1 MQIGLSGLPLLGA
14 LLCGCAS
21 SSSDITPQYVS
32 PLQYQN
38 YTCTQLAEEARSV
51 SSRAAQVAG
60 VQDGKRTNDAVATTV
75 GVVIFWP
82 ALLMMKG
89 DGATAGEL
97 ARLKGELEAIER
109 ISIQKKCGIEFRKE
123 PPQTS

>member
-1 MQIGLSGLPLLGA
+1 
-14 LLCGCAS
+14 
-21 SSSDITPQYVS
+21 
-32 PLQYQN
+32 
-38 YTCTQLAEEARSV
+38 LAEEARSV
-51 SSRAAQVAG
+51 SSRAAQVSG

-97 ARLKGELEAIER
+97 ARLKGELEAVER
-109 ISIQKKCGIEFRKE
+109 MSIQKKCGIEFRKE
-123 PPQTS
+123 TAQTS

>member
-1 MQIGLSGLPLLGA
+1 MQIGLNGLPLLGV

-21 SSSDITPQYVS
+21 SSSDVTPQYIS

-38 YTCTQLAEEARSV
+38 YTCAQLAEEARSV

-60 VQDGKRTNDAVATTV
+60 VQDSKRTNDAVATTV

-109 ISIQKKCGIEFRKE
+109 MSIQKKCAIEFRKE

>member
-1 MQIGLSGLPLLGA
+1 MQIGLRGLPLAGL
-14 LLCGCAS
+14 LLCSCAS
-21 SSSDITPQYVS
+21 SSSDITPQYIS

-38 YTCTQLAEEARSV
+38 YSCVQLAEEARSV
-51 SSRAAQVAG
+51 SSRAAQVSG

-97 ARLKGELEAIER
+97 ARLKGELEAVER
-109 ISIQKKCGIEFRKE
+109 MSIQKKCGIEFRKE
-123 PPQTS
+123 TLQTN

>member
-1 MQIGLSGLPLLGA
+1 
-14 LLCGCAS
+14 
-21 SSSDITPQYVS
+21 
-32 PLQYQN
+32 
-38 YTCTQLAEEARSV
+38 
-51 SSRAAQVAG
+51 
-60 VQDGKRTNDAVATTV
+60 
-75 GVVIFWP
+75 
-82 ALLMMKG
+82 MMKG